1 MGARARV
8 YDGCAA
14 RATFEFMGTPV
25 ADSKTPALLALAMV
39 IAGLAIAAIQ
49 GLTVGSIAGGV
60 IAALGAVPA
69 CYGMWKGIQ
78 QETQGT
84 LAISV
89 GAVLLSLAVGG
100 VLIVLRVVH
109 WIH

>member
-1 MGARARV
+1 MAN
-8 YDGCAA
+8 
-14 RATFEFMGTPV
+14 PV
-25 ADSKTPALLALAMV
+25 PDSKTPALAALAMV
-39 IAGLAIAAIQ
+39 AIGIVIAAVQDIKH
-49 GLTVGSIAGGV
+49 GSLGGGI

-69 CYGMWKGIQ
+69 CFGMWKGIQ

-100 VLIVLRVVH
+100 ILIVLRVIY
-109 WIH
+109 WL